1 MEHAKESKRRNVNEV
16 ETATSSENEQKTLHW
31 LQSSLAEMNGEISDL
46 NRSVNV
52 SRQLQQQQETA
63 GQLQLTRSDVAA
75 LQTQVADEAAHRQ
88 QINQSIQQVREDVQ
102 RLDQH
107 QQLNAAQLDRLEN
120 NVSLHPF
127 VFSFLLQKRVELF
140 VPKIFFFYG
149 NLAFPNDNK
158 NFVNHK
164 NKLLPTRL
172 TLQKKYYISTLFS
185 FFFFFYLL
193 TCDTSF
199 LSHTM

>member
-31 LQSSLAEMNGEISDL
+31 LQSSLAEMKGEISDL

-140 VPKIFFFYG
+140 APKIFF
-149 NLAFPNDNK
+149 LAFPNDNK